1 MPATARRNL
10 NLSTDTGFLKL
21 IAIITMVIDHAGKM
35 FFPQYPFLRI
45 IGRIAFPIFCY
56 CLTVGSL
63 YTRSMSK
70 YILRVFI
77 LALISQPIYVLSL
90 DHVSGLMS
98 ALPFD
103 SQPVQS
109 AIMWYL
115 YSLRSANILFT
126 LTLGLMMIW
135 SIQEKRFIA
144 TAVLTWAVWYFDG
157 YINYGW
163 QGIALILLFYAF
175 CDRPLSSFVWGYGRK
190 LPHIRHRLFFA
201 GLCRAGAAANLPAHR
216 HAHKDQQAFFLPV
229 LSAAP
234 GNYLSDRQICL
245 TRTRADGK
253 IVSWIFIQG
262 GALHDK
268 G

>member
-56 CLTVGSL
+56 CLTVGNL
-63 YTRSMSK
+63 YTRSMPK

-175 CDRPLSSFVWGYGRK
+175 CDRPLSSFVWVFGFMLWWGMGGSYRIFG
-190 LPHIRHRLFFA
+190 IGFSS
-201 GLCRAGAAANLPAHR
+201 
-216 HAHKDQQAFFLPV
+216 QAFAVLALP
-229 LSAAP
+229 LI
-234 GNYLSDRQICL
+234 YLRTD
-245 TRTRADGK
+245 TRIK
-253 IVSWIFIQG
+253 INKHFFYLFYP
-262 GALHDK
+262 LHLAIIYLIDK
-268 G
+268 FV